1 MITVSQEEYIRM
13 LNLLK
18 YQAKFILT
26 NSNVDNI
33 SETKEE
39 AVDFL
44 LMLNDLQLTFDEYLK
59 AKDKYIITE
68 ETKKCIEEAESLKKQ
83 LDKLANSNWDV
94 DSLFVDRT
102 RSQRGC

>member
-18 YQAKFILT
+18 YQANFILK

-44 LMLNDLQLTFDEYLK
+44 VMLNDLQLTFDEYLK
-59 AKDKYIITE
+59 AKDKYTLSE
-68 ETKKCIEEAESLKKQ
+68 ETKKCIEEAESLKIELNKFAT
-83 LDKLANSNWDV
+83 DNFDI
-94 DSLFVDRT
+94 DRLIFSKN
-102 RSQRGC
+102 RNAPC

>member
-18 YQAKFILT
+18 YQAKFILS
-26 NSNVDNI
+26 NSNVDKI

-44 LMLNDLQLTFDEYLK
+44 VMLNDLQLTFDEYLK
-59 AKDKYIITE
+59 AKDKYTLLE
-68 ETKKCIEEAESLKKQ
+68 ETKKCIEEAESLKIE
-83 LDKLANSNWDV
+83 LDKFATDNFDI
-94 DSLFVDRT
+94 DRLIF
-102 RSQRGC
+102 SKNKSPPC

>member
-26 NSNVDNI
+26 NSNVDKI

-44 LMLNDLQLTFDEYLK
+44 VMLNDL
-59 AKDKYIITE
+59 
-68 ETKKCIEEAESLKKQ
+68 
-83 LDKLANSNWDV
+83 
-94 DSLFVDRT
+94 
-102 RSQRGC
+102 